1 MKLFSNYPTEVF
13 ILLFLIITFVL
24 SGFEKISDWKGN
36 VNFIK
41 NHFQNSPFKN
51 SVPFLLAIL
60 LIIEIIASILM
71 IIGVYYI
78 YTSETKEIALLGIE
92 LSAVSIIFMLIGQ
105 RLAKDYPGAM
115 SLGVYFIIAL
125 WGVYL
130 LNS

>member
-13 ILLFLIITFVL
+13 ILLFLIITYVI
-24 SGFEKISDWKGN
+24 SGYEKISDWKGN

-51 SVPFLLAIL
+51 NVPFLLAIL
-60 LIIEIIASILM
+60 LIVEIIASVLM
-71 IIGVYYI
+71 SIGVYQI

-115 SLGVYFIIAL
+115 SLGVYFIITL
-125 WGVYL
+125 CGVYL
-130 LNS
+130 LNQ